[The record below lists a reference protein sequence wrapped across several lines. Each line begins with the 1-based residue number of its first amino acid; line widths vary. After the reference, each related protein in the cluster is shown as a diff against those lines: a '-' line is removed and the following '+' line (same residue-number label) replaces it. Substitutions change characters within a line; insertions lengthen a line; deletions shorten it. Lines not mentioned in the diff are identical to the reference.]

1 MFNFKIST
9 RSSKWLHKESLN
21 LFEMFIKDAVFDPFC
36 DPFSFG
42 VAHKYNVKCKR
53 NIYLKYST
61 RNSVI
66 LQSVVGNNQP

>member
-1 MFNFKIST
+1 
-9 RSSKWLHKESLN
+9 
-21 LFEMFIKDAVFDPFC
+21 MFIKDAVFDPLC

-61 RNSVI
+61 RNSVV